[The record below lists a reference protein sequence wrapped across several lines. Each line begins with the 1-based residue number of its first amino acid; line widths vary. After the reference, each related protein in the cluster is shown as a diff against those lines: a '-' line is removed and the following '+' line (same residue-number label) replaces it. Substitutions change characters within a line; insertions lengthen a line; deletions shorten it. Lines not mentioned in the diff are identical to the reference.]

1 MCVFVC
7 IHVCACMFVCVYMH
21 ACVCVS
27 ERERE
32 RERECVWVGGWVG
45 KLVCWCWEFL
55 VCLFACLARPVY
67 ACAYRCLL
75 TPTGITYVQQTAYK
89 GQRASTS
96 RSFLHPVL
104 NRLNLHVTVNS
115 FVTKVSSVASSF
127 SSFFLSIVS
136 LVTFVHPHQSLLIYY
151 LSVRYLRKAFALK
164 IDACSVV
171 SIIMACTCFWRV

>member
-1 MCVFVC
+1 MCVGG
-7 IHVCACMFVCVYMH
+7 
-21 ACVCVS
+21 
-27 ERERE
+27 
-32 RERECVWVGGWVG
+32 WVGGWVG
-45 KLVCWCWEFL
+45 ELVCWCWEFL